1 MASLGQAFG
10 QAARTFANV
19 YVSERNRQ
27 ASDAEERRW
36 KEFYA
41 RLAVK
46 QEQRAEQD
54 QQMQREMFDF
64 QKNKYER
71 DLEKELAYEEA
82 ALKELQAAGFE
93 SEAQFKTRNEI
104 EKYQMAKGLYDLQ
117 VESLTLGVQ
126 EKRQAIAHRAG
137 AAGRER
143 NAEAERLR
151 ANALSVFEK
160 TGMPI
165 QEATRLALLHN
176 EFVEGTIDDAGMAE
190 LETLSSKAK
199 DLMKDSDFDGN
210 LTPGQLT
217 EIGSN
222 LSPEDSVELQNLN
235 KKPMDSWTPEEQKRY
250 GELTSRGKQT
260 DPREIQGQMD
270 IILEQYGTPTT
281 DIDGRVIN
289 ITPPTEGPAAE
300 RYNELAKQLSAYAG
314 VVEPQGA
321 PSPVVPLSALVQ
333 GVSQASL
340 SEPGATTRDV
350 SDVPVIFA
358 RDKKTNQTVTI
369 DPKQFASGI
378 DLAQFDVLTGKPYDD
393 ALNQWRTDRSTFQ
406 QYGRELSE
414 VVTPV
419 LRSFTDNQL
428 TVMGLGGIDQ
438 AKNIP
443 ASAKGAWE
451 GFNDTL
457 LQIFGK

>member
-64 QKNKYER
+64 QKERNKRDDER
-71 DLEKELAYEEA
+71 ELAMLEAQERVAQQYGFPSYEDFA
-82 ALKELQAAGFE
+82 ALAP
-93 SEAQFKTRNEI
+93 I
-104 EKYQMAKGLYDLQ
+104 EQYQMAK
-117 VESLTLGVQ
+117 ESHALNMESTRLRISEIKQGM
-126 EKRQAIAHRAG
+126 ALRAG

-143 NAEAERLR
+143 NAAAERLR
-151 ANALSVFEK
+151 ANALQVFEK

-165 QEATRLALLHN
+165 QEATRLALLHS

-260 DPREIQGQMD
+260 DPRQIQGQMD

-369 DPKQFASGI
+369 DPKQVPGI
-378 DLAQFDVLTGKPYDD
+378 NLAEFDVLTGKPYDD

-414 VVTPV
+414 FVTPV

-428 TVMGLGGIDQ
+428 RAMGLGGIDQ
-438 AKNIP
+438 AKKIP

-457 LQIFGK
+457 LQLFGD